1 MKLNPRLIL
10 AVIAIAALTGISQIL
25 LNSFSVSADPS
36 MQHIASTQGIVKS
49 GAFVKAEHP
58 TTGTAKIVMANG
70 KRYLELNSAFKTD
83 AGPDL
88 YVLLHRSSKPESY
101 DAQNYVS
108 LGRLMKVSG
117 QQRYEIPPNVDL
129 QTMRSAVIWC
139 RQFNATFGY
148 ASLSN

>member
-1 MKLNPRLIL
+1 MQLNPRLIL
-10 AVIAIAALTGISQIL
+10 AAIAIAALTGISQTL

-36 MQHIASTQGIVKS
+36 MQHIASTQGIIKS
-49 GAFVKAEHP
+49 GAFVGAEHP
-58 TTGTAKIVMANG
+58 TTGTAKIVMDNG
-70 KRYLELNSAFKTD
+70 KRHLELNSAFKTD

-88 YVLLHRSSKPESY
+88 YVLLHRSAKPESY
-101 DAQNYVS
+101 DAKNYVS

-129 QTMRSAVIWC
+129 KTIHSTVIWC

>member
-1 MKLNPRLIL
+1 MKLNPHLIL
-10 AVIAIAALTGISQIL
+10 AAIAVAALTGISQTL

-36 MQHIASTQGIVKS
+36 VQQIASTQGIIKS
-49 GAFVKAEHP
+49 GVFGKAEHP
-58 TTGTAKIVMANG
+58 TTGTAKIVMDNG

-101 DAQNYVS
+101 DAKSYVS
-108 LGRLMKVSG
+108 LGRLVKVRG
-117 QQRYEIPPNVDL
+117 QQRYEIPANVDL
-129 QTMRSAVIWC
+129 KAMRSAVIWC